1 MAASQNED
9 IVISKPIHWQ
19 KLMKFATCKKYSAQ
33 CNVSSTIWEQIL
45 THKQNIPQ
53 GLQHI

>member
-1 MAASQNED
+1 MAASQSED
-9 IVISKPIHWQ
+9 IVISKPIHQQ
-19 KLMKFATCKKYSAQ
+19 KLMKFATCKKYSTQ

-45 THKQNIPQ
+45 THKQIIPQ

>member
-9 IVISKPIHWQ
+9 IVISKPIHLQ
-19 KLMKFATCKKYSAQ
+19 KLMKFATCKKYSVQ
-33 CNVSSTIWEQIL
+33 CNVSSTIWEEIL
-45 THKQNIPQ
+45 TYKQNIPQ

>member
-9 IVISKPIHWQ
+9 IVISKPIHQQ

-53 GLQHI
+53 GLQRI